1 MNVTSS
7 AGSGRS
13 LSRNKLIVIGLILA
27 ALLAAWFFLWDTPNV
42 AEVQQVVRDFGWW
55 APVIAMVAY
64 VAATLLLMPSSAA
77 NVIAG
82 MAFGFGWGAVLAIS
96 ASIIASIIGFAS
108 SRHFPPPVAVRK
120 DGLIGKVKD
129 MVEAY
134 PKSAVFVCRAAGI
147 FPFGISSYAFGATKV
162 GWPSYLLGT
171 VFGVV
176 PGTLANVA
184 VGAYGTQLNSWQAWG
199 GVGASLLLML
209 IGGIVA
215 PRVARR
221 RRNLQ

>member
-1 MNVTSS
+1 MNISI
-7 AGSGRS
+7 ASGPKRTVS
-13 LSRNKLIVIGLILA
+13 KKKLIVVGVLLVG
-27 ALLAAWFFLWDTPNV
+27 LLAAWFFLWDTPNV

-55 APVIAMVAY
+55 APVIALVAY
-64 VAATLLLMPSSAA
+64 VAATLFLMPSSAA

-82 MAFGFGWGAVLAIS
+82 MAFGFTWGSLLAVT
-96 ASIIASIIGFAS
+96 ASIIASILGFAS
-108 SRHFPPPVAVRK
+108 SRYFPPPVAVRK

-171 VFGVV
+171 LFGVI
-176 PGTLANVA
+176 PGTVANVA
-184 VGAYGTQLNSWQAWG
+184 VGAYGTQLSSWQAWI
-199 GVGASLLLML
+199 GVGSSLVLML

-221 RRNLQ
+221 RRKLQ